1 VTKPPA
7 ADEAA
12 PTRDDLGQISWMAWL
27 FIVGSGC
34 FAIGPL
40 ITVMDASV
48 TLVSVVFFVG
58 SLFFTSAST
67 IQLLLAKE
75 TLTPG
80 GVLQRLFHWRNGAW
94 SSAAIQWLGT
104 LAFNVTTFRSVVDA
118 LGTKDLTANAVWT
131 PDAVGSVL
139 FLVSSA
145 IACMPEVR
153 RHRHGHV
160 RDRSWLIAA
169 LNMLGSIFFGL
180 SAIGAYTIPKTGE
193 LVNQVWSN
201 GGTFLGALGFLIG
214 AWLLLPARTHTHPR

>member
-1 VTKPPA
+1 
-7 ADEAA
+7 
-12 PTRDDLGQISWMAWL
+12 MAWL
-27 FIVGSGC
+27 FIVGSTC
-34 FAIGPL
+34 FAVGPA
-40 ITVMDASV
+40 ITLMDASA
-48 TLVSVVFFVG
+48 TLVSVIFFVG

-67 IQLLLAKE
+67 IQLVLAGE
-75 TLTPG
+75 TLAPG
-80 GVLQRLFHWRNGAW
+80 RFLHRLFQWRNGAW

-104 LAFNVTTFRSVVDA
+104 LAFNVTTIRSVVDA
-118 LGTKDLTANAVWT
+118 LGTKDLTANAVWN

-160 RDRSWLIAA
+160 RDTSWLIAA
-169 LNMLGSIFFGL
+169 LNMLGSLFFGL

-214 AWLLLPARTHTHPR
+214 AWLLLPGKTHAPSRQHQS

>member
-1 VTKPPA
+1 
-7 ADEAA
+7 
-12 PTRDDLGQISWMAWL
+12 MAWL
-27 FIVGSGC
+27 FIVGSAC
-34 FAIGPL
+34 FAIGPVL
-40 ITVMDASV
+40 TVMDASA
-48 TLVSVVFFVG
+48 TLASVVFFVG

-67 IQLLLAKE
+67 IQLLLARE
-75 TLTPG
+75 TLAPG
-80 GVLQRLFHWRNGAW
+80 GFFHRLFQWRNGAW

-118 LGTKDLTANAVWT
+118 LGTRDLTANAVWN

-169 LNMLGSIFFGL
+169 LNMLGSLFFGL

-193 LVNQVWSN
+193 LVNEVWSN
-201 GGTFLGALGFLIG
+201 GGTFLGALGFLVG
-214 AWLLLPARTHTHPR
+214 AWLLLPRRSSEHPR